1 MKAPSDCHSM
11 QELRVEIDAV
21 DVSIVALLVRRVGF
35 IDRAVTI
42 KQVERLPARID
53 ERVEEVVA
61 RVRAAAEA
69 QDLDP
74 ALVEEIWRRLIDWS
88 IAREEK
94 VLGPS
99 RPA

>member
-69 QDLDP
+69 QGLDP

-88 IAREEK
+88 ITREEK